1 MKKYIFHITVFS
13 LLFFSLTTKANPV
26 TDSVTMGPGYAN
38 DVWYSFENGMVASAE
53 RNTWDIG
60 FYTNTWSAGII
71 INDGMGTELVTY
83 GNGDTSSWNA
93 IDTTGM
99 AGWKRLYNSDTIWE
113 DGAFNRNA
121 LGHPDYGWG
130 VYNMVSH
137 DVVGDSIYIIKLAN
151 GAYRKLWIE
160 RKNSAN
166 NTYYFTYANLDG
178 TNQITETLD
187 VTPYEEK
194 LFVYY
199 NLSIA
204 SVIDREPAKDSWDIM
219 FSRYMG
225 IVFDNDGNPA
235 NYVVVGVLNNVETG
249 ANKNHPVS
257 PDFTDWYAK
266 PMEFYKTVIGSD
278 WKYFDMNTFSY
289 SVTDSLV
296 YFVQSLSGDIYKFVP
311 ISFSG
316 QSEGKTVFSHELISM
331 VNISENNAQAGLR
344 IFPNPASDQ
353 VNIDLSGLTTE
364 KVKLEIYDLSGRLLL
379 QQEQMN
385 SANTLKLSVQEF
397 KKGLYLLQLRT
408 AEKVYS
414 QQLIVK

>member
-1 MKKYIFHITVFS
+1 
-13 LLFFSLTTKANPV
+13 
-26 TDSVTMGPGYAN
+26 
-38 DVWYSFENGMVASAE
+38 
-53 RNTWDIG
+53 
-60 FYTNTWSAGII
+60 
-71 INDGMGTELVTY
+71 
-83 GNGDTSSWNA
+83 
-93 IDTTGM
+93 M

-121 LGHPDYGWG
+121 LDHPDYGWG
-130 VYNMVSH
+130 VYNGITH

-151 GAYRKLWIE
+151 GAYKKLWIE

-166 NTYYFTYANLDG
+166 NTYYFTFANLDG
-178 TNQITETLD
+178 TNQFTETLD
-187 VTPYEEK
+187 VKPYEDK

-199 NLSIA
+199 NLSIG
-204 SVIDREPAKDSWDIM
+204 SVIDRDPAKDSWDLL

-225 IVFDNDGNPA
+225 IVYDNSGNPT

-257 PDFTDWYAK
+257 PDFVEWYAK

-311 ISFSG
+311 LSFSG
-316 QSEGKTVFSHELISM
+316 QSEGKTVFTHELVSM
-331 VNISENNAQAGLR
+331 VNISENNAEAGLR

-353 VNIDLSGLTTE
+353 VNIDLTGLTTE
-364 KVKLEIYDLSGRLLL
+364 KVTLEIYDLSGRLLL

>member
-1 MKKYIFHITVFS
+1 MKTFLLS
-13 LLFFSLTTKANPV
+13 LIAMLFIGLSASANPV
-26 TDSVTMGPGYAN
+26 NDSVSMGSGYAN
-38 DVWYSFENGMVASAE
+38 DVWYSFENGVVATADRS
-53 RNTWDIG
+53 TWDIG
-60 FYTNTWSAGII
+60 FYTNRWSAGVI
-71 INDGMGTELVTY
+71 INDGTGTELLTY

-151 GAYRKLWIE
+151 GAYKKLWIE
-160 RKNSAN
+160 SKNSVN
-166 NTYYFTYANLDG
+166 NTYIFTYANLDG
-178 TNQITETLD
+178 SNQFTETLD
-187 VTPYEEK
+187 ATPYESK

-199 NLSIA
+199 NLSIG
-204 SVIDREPAKDSWDIM
+204 SVIDREPAKDSWDLL

-225 IVFDNDGNPA
+225 TVFDNEGNPA

-257 PDFTDWYAK
+257 PDFTEWYAK
-266 PMEFYKTVIGSD
+266 PMEFHKTVIGSD

-311 ISFSG
+311 LSFSG
-316 QSEGKTVFSHELISM
+316 QSEGKTVFTRELISL
-331 VNISENNAQAGLR
+331 VDLTEQTTEQAVKV
-344 IFPNPASDQ
+344 FPNPASDQ
-353 VNIDLSGLTTE
+353 INILLPGFENELASIQL
-364 KVKLEIYDLSGRLLL
+364 YDLSGRMLSD
-379 QQEQMN
+379 QETRLTNGQMN
-385 SANTLKLSVQEF
+385 FSVQQFED
-397 KKGLYLLQLRT
+397 GTYILQVISSG
-408 AEKVYS
+408 KVHT
-414 QQLIVK
+414 QQLIVR

>member
-1 MKKYIFHITVFS
+1 MKTLILSFAVMLFISISS
-13 LLFFSLTTKANPV
+13 LNANPV
-26 TDSVTMGPGYAN
+26 NDSVSMGPGYAN
-38 DVWYSFENGMVASAE
+38 DVWYSFENGVVATADRS
-53 RNTWDIG
+53 TWDIG

-71 INDGMGTELVTY
+71 INDGTGTQLVTY

-99 AGWKRLYNSDTIWE
+99 ANWKRLYNSDTIWE

-151 GAYRKLWIE
+151 GAYKKLWIE
-160 RKNSAN
+160 SKNSVN
-166 NTYYFTYANLDG
+166 NTYIFTYANLDG
-178 TNQITETLD
+178 SNQFTETLNA
-187 VTPYEEK
+187 TPYESK

-199 NLSIA
+199 NLSIG
-204 SVIDREPAKDSWDIM
+204 SVIDREPAKDSWDLL

-225 IVFDNDGNPA
+225 IVFDNEGNPA
-235 NYVVVGVLNNVETG
+235 NYVVVGILNNVETG

-257 PDFTDWYAK
+257 PDFTEWYAQ

-311 ISFSG
+311 LSFSG
-316 QSEGKTVFSHELISM
+316 QSEGKTVFTHELISL
-331 VNISENNAQAGLR
+331 VDLTEQTTEQAVKV
-344 IFPNPASDQ
+344 FPNPASDQ
-353 VNIDLSGLTTE
+353 INIQLTGFE
-364 KVKLEIYDLSGRLLL
+364 NELASIQLYDLSGRMLLE
-379 QQEQMN
+379 QETRLSNGQMN
-385 SANTLKLSVQEF
+385 FSVQQFEE
-397 KKGLYLLQLRT
+397 GTYILRVISSG
-408 AEKVYS
+408 KVHT
-414 QQLIVK
+414 QQLIVR

>member
-1 MKKYIFHITVFS
+1 MKTFFLSFIIM
-13 LLFFSLTTKANPV
+13 LFIGISANANSV
-26 TDSVTMGPGYAN
+26 NDSVSMGSGYAN
-38 DVWYSFENGMVASAE
+38 DVWYSFENGVVATADRS
-53 RNTWDIG
+53 TWDIG

-71 INDGMGTELVTY
+71 INDGIGTELVTY

-121 LGHPDYGWG
+121 LDHPDYGWG
-130 VYNMVSH
+130 VYNGITH

-151 GAYRKLWIE
+151 GAYKKLWIE

-166 NTYYFTYANLDG
+166 NTYYFTFANLDG
-178 TNQITETLD
+178 TNQFTETLD
-187 VTPYEEK
+187 VKPYEDK

-199 NLSIA
+199 NLSIG
-204 SVIDREPAKDSWDIM
+204 SVIDRDPAKDSWDLL

-225 IVFDNDGNPA
+225 IVYDNSGNPT

-257 PDFTDWYAK
+257 PDFVEWYAK

-278 WKYFDMNTFSY
+278 WKYFDMNTFNY

-311 ISFSG
+311 LSFSG
-316 QSEGKTVFSHELISM
+316 QSEGKTVFTHELVSM
-331 VNISENNAQAGLR
+331 VNISENNAEAGLR

-353 VNIDLSGLTTE
+353 VNIDLTGLTTE
-364 KVKLEIYDLSGRLLL
+364 KVTLEIYDLSGRLLL